1 MNQNGLHL
9 KLSSPRS
16 SEIDEMKLAGFLVY
30 RKSAG
35 RDIKMPL
42 KGLKNIVTLNDKL
55 SMP

>member
-30 RKSAG
+30 QKSSG

-42 KGLKNIVTLNDKL
+42 KGVKNIE
-55 SMP
+55 